1 MLYIKAYAANMAGA
15 WFKHRPVHGL
25 YRPTRRTFL
34 CKDNELILQL
44 YKSLVRPRLE
54 YCIQAWRPYL
64 KEDINVLERVQ
75 KRATKLI
82 SGLSEMGY
90 EERLKILGLTMLET
104 RRLKGDLIEIFKILK
119 GYENIDQEV
128 FLICHSPAFVVIH

>member
-1 MLYIKAYAANMAGA
+1 MLALL
-15 WFKHRPVHGL
+15 R
-25 YRPTRRTFL
+25 L
-34 CKDNELILQL
+34 CWPICRKL

-54 YCIQAWRPYL
+54 YCIQAWKPYL
-64 KEDINVLERVQ
+64 KRDINVLERVQ

-90 EERLKILGLTMLET
+90 EERLKILGLTTLET
-104 RRLKGDLIEIFKILK
+104 RRLTGGLIEVFKILK

-128 FLICHSPAFVVIH
+128 FFNMSQSSLCGHSLVK